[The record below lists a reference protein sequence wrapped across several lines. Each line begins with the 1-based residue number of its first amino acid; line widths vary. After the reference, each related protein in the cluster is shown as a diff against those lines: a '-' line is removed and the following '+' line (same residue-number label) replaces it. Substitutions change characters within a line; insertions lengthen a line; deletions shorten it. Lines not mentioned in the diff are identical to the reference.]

1 MFAEV
6 KQADALTFTSTQ
18 VAAGVGAFA
27 AVFGLL
33 MVWRIKEAHDSSKN
47 QSGLFAWSSVFYK
60 KGGAVTDF
68 INGLPYLFNLI
79 PTATVFLG
87 IFLREIT
94 GNDWFA
100 WTTFVAGFGLVPL
113 LDLVI
118 GEDSYNPTPEEEAA
132 LRDNFWFSFHLC
144 AYVWVYVAAIM
155 AVSYYI
161 GVESGYLTG
170 GPDKLSWLALTGIG
184 SSLGISSGF
193 GIGCIHELIHRPTF
207 TELYHARAVLLFSN
221 YNHFWVEHVWG
232 HHKRVATDEDPA
244 SSALNE
250 PLWTFIPKCWYYSLL
265 SACRLENKFLE
276 NRDCSWFNINNR
288 ILYPFLASFLIDYAI
303 YQYFGPKALF
313 MQIVQSIWTAFLT
326 DQANYIEHY
335 GLRRKRLSD
344 RTDEWGWYDDYEKP
358 GWMHAW
364 NTGDRISNWM
374 LFKIERHPDHHVNA
388 GRPYQILRTFKESPT
403 YPTGYAGMFVLSWFP
418 PLWYA
423 VMNPLVKKAHEDL
436 AEQLRTGKYA
446 KIFPAGANNVSTVY
460 KKTGED
466 FYEPG
471 SAEYSGNRD
480 VDAADATPGVWQ
492 KKKA

>member
-1 MFAEV
+1 MTPPRIILGYVHGHLCSTRREV
-6 KQADALTFTSTQ
+6 PSQTSS
-18 VAAGVGAFA
+18 
-27 AVFGLL
+27 
-33 MVWRIKEAHDSSKN
+33 M
-47 QSGLFAWSSVFYK
+47 AW
-60 KGGAVTDF
+60 
-68 INGLPYLFNLI
+68 P
-79 PTATVFLG
+79 
-87 IFLREIT
+87 
-94 GNDWFA
+94 
-100 WTTFVAGFGLVPL
+100 TFVAGFGLVPL

-144 AYVWVYVAAIM
+144 AYVWVYVAAVF
-155 AVSYYI
+155 AVAYYV
-161 GVESGYLTG
+161 GLESGYVGG
-170 GPDKLSWLALTGIG
+170 GPNNLSTTALVGIAT
-184 SSLGISSGF
+184 SLGISSGF

-207 TELYHARAVLLFSN
+207 TELYHARVVLLFSN
-221 YNHFWVEHVWG
+221 YNYFWVEHVWG

-250 PLWTFIPKCWYYSLL
+250 PLWTFIPKCWYYSCL
-265 SACRLENKFLE
+265 SACRLEAKFLE

-288 ILYPFLASFLIDYAI
+288 ILYPYIASFLIDYAI
-303 YQYFGPKALF
+303 YYYFGPKALF
-313 MQIVQSIWTAFLT
+313 MQILQSIWTAFLT

-335 GLRRKRLSD
+335 GLRRKRLTD

-403 YPTGYAGMFVLSWFP
+403 SPTGYAGMFVLSWFP

-436 AEQLRTGKYA
+436 AEQFRTGKYE

-471 SAEYSGNRD
+471 SAEYSGGRD